1 MIEGLTRLGRPT
13 AELELL
19 PPLHAD
25 IAPKLRRPVFLV
37 GQKNLALEGLRTLLL
52 RHDIFI
58 DGVATTFKDLDLPSS
73 SEAEKALIIFDVNDE
88 VGQRCEEVMFCRLR
102 FPRACIIVLLNHFR
116 KSLTALP
123 SELRVNAILDRNI
136 ACEALMRTLNVALAG
151 YAVLSHAGA
160 VGTPERPPLTRGDTL
175 KSPNLSDREAEI
187 IECIA
192 EGQSNKVIARRFS
205 ISEATV
211 KIHVRGILRKVD
223 ARNRTQAAVWALR
236 KRSDTQADSLFDGTM
251 PRTA

>member
-1 MIEGLTRLGRPT
+1 MIEGLTRLGRP
-13 AELELL
+13 ASELELL

-25 IAPKLRRPVFLV
+25 ISPKIKRPVYLV

-52 RHDIFI
+52 RHDIFVE
-58 DGVATTFKDLDLPSS
+58 GVATTFRDLDLPPAL
-73 SEAEKALIIFDVNDE
+73 EAEKLLIIFDVNDE
-88 VGQRCEEVMFCRLR
+88 IGRRGEELMSCRLR

-123 SELRVNAILDRNI
+123 SELHVNAILDRNI
-136 ACEALMRTLNVALAG
+136 ACDALMRTLNVALAG
-151 YAVLSHAGA
+151 YAVLSH
-160 VGTPERPPLTRGDTL
+160 VGEAETPERPPVARSVTV
-175 KSPNLSDREAEI
+175 KSPGLSDREAEI

-192 EGQSNKVIARRFS
+192 EGHSNKVIARRFS

-236 KRSDTQADSLFDGTM
+236 TRSDARAGSLVDKT
-251 PRTA
+251 